1 MRTRF
6 DILSGVENPEVPAMA
21 PYAVTRS
28 AARALALAGSLALV
42 AVTQHPVVAAE
53 GHDHHHHEHHEAAA
67 PQGYRRTTQSYQ
79 LPDLALVRDDGTA
92 VRFPADIDDGR
103 PVVLN
108 FIYTTCTAICP
119 MLSQT
124 LAAFQRKLGPDVA
137 GVHMVSISIDPEQDT
152 PAQLAD
158 YAKRYGAGPQWTHYT
173 GTLEASLEVQKAFQ
187 AYYGDKMNH
196 RPVTFLRRAPGQPWV
211 RLEGFTTPDDLVREY
226 RQLVTAG

>member
-1 MRTRF
+1 MTLRVTPGTR
-6 DILSGVENPEVPAMA
+6 
-21 PYAVTRS
+21 RC
-28 AARALALAGSLALV
+28 ALALCASLAL
-42 AVTQHPVVAAE
+42 ALLPVGTASAQE
-53 GHDHHHHEHHEAAA
+53 GHDHHHHHHQEMAQ
-67 PQGYRRTTQSYQ
+67 PGYQRSTQNYA
-79 LPDLALVRDDGTA
+79 LPDVALVREDGTA

-124 LAAFQRKLGPDVA
+124 FAAFQRKLGPDVA
-137 GVHMVSISIDPEQDT
+137 AVHMVSISIDPEQDR
-152 PAQLAD
+152 PAQLAE

-196 RPVTFLRRAPGQPWV
+196 RPVAFLRRAPGQPWV
-211 RLEGFTTPDDLVREY
+211 RLEGFATPDDLVREY
-226 RQLVTAG
+226 RQLVTGG